1 MVFLSSLDVGNKRDD
16 EVMVGAKRCILILI
30 VTNLILTVVFVH
42 TQQNL
47 EFQWKIPFIV
57 ALKVADAIIS
67 NLMGLVFKRFSF
79 CVVAGSGASSFVNH
93 FLSSSRTVGYCCRP
107 T

>member
-1 MVFLSSLDVGNKRDD
+1 MVFLSLDVGN
-16 EVMVGAKRCILILI
+16 EQVGAKRCILILI
-30 VTNLILTVVFVH
+30 LIVTTLILAVVFDH

-47 EFQWKIPFIV
+47 ELQWKIPYIV

-79 CVVAGSGASSFVNH
+79 CVVAGSGASSFVNQS
-93 FLSSSRTVGYCCRP
+93 LLLERQPYRRLLL
-107 T
+107 